1 VTKYAISKW
10 TGGAGILLEADNERQ
25 ARELAAD
32 WIRDEPVAVR
42 AVEEYEPPRSSRAS
56 IPPSVSACLSKAR
69 EHTRSVDSI
78 LGGVRLPERRST

>member
-1 VTKYAISKW
+1 MKFAITKWS
-10 TGGAGILLEADNERQ
+10 GGAGILVEADSERQ

-32 WIRDEPVAVR
+32 WIREEPVAVR
-42 AVEEYEPPRSSRAS
+42 AVEEYEPPRSSRSS

-78 LGGVRLPERRST
+78 LGGVKLPERRAL